1 MEEIQLKVVA
11 EQVLRTKSEARPI
24 QVIMA
29 SEKWE
34 PRFLSFSSQV
44 LGNPLLVINDCY
56 EACVYGK
63 PEVKFHLTKKNNKLT
78 KLVGE
83 WQQD

>member
-1 MEEIQLKVVA
+1 MKEIQLKVVS
-11 EQVLRTKSEARPI
+11 EQDLRTKNEARPI
-24 QVIMA
+24 QVIIS

-34 PRFLSFSSQV
+34 PRLLSSSSLV

-63 PEVKFHLTKKNNKLT
+63 PEVQFHLTRTENKLNKLT
-78 KLVGE
+78 RE